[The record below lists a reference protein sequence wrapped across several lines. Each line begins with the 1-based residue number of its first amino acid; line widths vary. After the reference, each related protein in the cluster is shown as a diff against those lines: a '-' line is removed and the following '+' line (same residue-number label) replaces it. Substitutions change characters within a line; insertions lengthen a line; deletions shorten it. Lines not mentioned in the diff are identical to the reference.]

1 MKEKKEKQVTY
12 DESLSTSETFFLK
25 NKKVIFGILG
35 AVIILIVGGILYHSY
50 VSLPL
55 EDEASTELA
64 KSEQLIM
71 QQQYDQ
77 AVKGFQQVAANY
89 GSTKAGNLANLYT
102 GLCYAHLQKPD
113 WKKALEYVEKFD
125 TRDDKIISP
134 ESQVALADIY
144 VNNNQTDKA
153 IETLK
158 NAADMA
164 DQRADGGVNLSVA
177 PLAMLKA
184 GQLLESQHK
193 KADALEVYKS
203 IKKKYVASPLY
214 QEIDKYIERASR

>member
-64 KSEQLIM
+64 KSEQLMM

-193 KADALEVYKS
+193 KTDALEVYKS